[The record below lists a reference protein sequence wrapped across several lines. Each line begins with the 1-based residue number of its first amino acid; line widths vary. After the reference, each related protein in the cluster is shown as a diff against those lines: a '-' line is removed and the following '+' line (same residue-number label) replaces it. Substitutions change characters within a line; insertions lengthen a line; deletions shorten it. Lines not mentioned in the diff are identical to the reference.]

1 MCKTAVDSLRLSILF
16 PLRLLRLKPIFLKN
30 YPVSFKSQIL
40 IMTIS
45 YNLMMSFGPREN
57 FFSIIY
63 GMEAVGGLR
72 HSVNGKF
79 NLNSVEKKK
88 GRLLPL

>member
-1 MCKTAVDSLRLSILF
+1 MCKTAVDSLRLSILY

-57 FFSIIY
+57 FFFNN
-63 GMEAVGGLR
+63 LR
-72 HSVNGKF
+72 NGSRWRFKA
-79 NLNSVEKKK
+79 LGEW
-88 GRLLPL
+88 

>member
-1 MCKTAVDSLRLSILF
+1 
-16 PLRLLRLKPIFLKN
+16 
-30 YPVSFKSQIL
+30 
-40 IMTIS
+40 MTIY

-57 FFSIIY
+57 FFQKKL

-79 NLNSVEKKK
+79 NLYSVEKKR
-88 GRLLPL
+88 RLLPL